1 MILLGRKEA
10 GDILE
15 PRCSWAS
22 MRRPGEKCSYPMQSL
37 REKGKSQKRVG
48 ARDLLLRER
57 EQTKGNSSKKAKI
70 KVEGKEWLLKQRLK

>member
-1 MILLGRKEA
+1 
-10 GDILE
+10 
-15 PRCSWAS
+15 
-22 MRRPGEKCSYPMQSL
+22 MRRPREKCSYPMQSL

-70 KVEGKEWLLKQRLK
+70 KVEGKEWLLKQRLKWDTRSGVGGEIKKQGENTLT